1 METFMNEDFLLEN
14 GMARMLYRRFAE
26 KQPIFDFHCH
36 LSPQEIDENKTFY
49 NLTQLWLAGD
59 HYKWRL
65 MRIAGVNER
74 LITGDAP
81 DREKFLA
88 FATCLPHF
96 IGNPV
101 YQWAHLELQKY
112 FGIHTPIGP
121 ETAGELW
128 DQTLAQMAD
137 GHFCAR
143 ELIRSSGVEAVITT
157 DDPAD
162 DLRFHRRLLEKNESF
177 SVLPCFRADNVIHL
191 ENAGFREYLM
201 RLGHAA
207 GLEIRDLDS
216 LKKAVEK
223 RLDFFVQN
231 GAVAADMSVTD
242 FPGKGTRGQAEQA
255 LGKALAGKDAEPEE
269 IAAYQFELL
278 SFIGAALA
286 RRGMVWQLHC
296 GVLRNLN
303 PTLYGR
309 LGADCGCDSVGNVI
323 DIEHAAALLASVEQS
338 AGLPRTMVYT
348 LNPGAYYPIAT
359 LLGDFAGKTPGRLQ
373 LGAAWWFLD
382 HADGIREQ
390 LRLTSLT
397 GSLGYFNGMLTDSRS
412 FVSYARHDYFRRV
425 LCSVIGVWVEQ
436 GLYPNDPVRLGRLVE
451 NISYRNAKSYFQLED
466 REVQS

>member
-1 METFMNEDFLLEN
+1 M
-14 GMARMLYRRFAE
+14 
-26 KQPIFDFHCH
+26 
-36 LSPQEIDENKTFY
+36 
-49 NLTQLWLAGD
+49 
-59 HYKWRL
+59 
-65 MRIAGVNER
+65 
-74 LITGDAP
+74 
-81 DREKFLA
+81 
-88 FATCLPHF
+88 
-96 IGNPV
+96 
-101 YQWAHLELQKY
+101 
-112 FGIHTPIGP
+112 
-121 ETAGELW
+121 
-128 DQTLAQMAD
+128 
-137 GHFCAR
+137 
-143 ELIRSSGVEAVITT
+143 EAVITT

-162 DLRFHRRLLEKNESF
+162 DLHFHRRLREQNESF

-191 ENAGFREYLM
+191 EHTGFREYLT

-207 GLEIRDLDS
+207 GLEIRDLDG
-216 LKKAVEK
+216 LKRAVEK

-242 FPGKGTRGQAEQA
+242 FPGKGTPGQAEQA
-255 LGKALAGKDAEPEE
+255 LGKALAGADAEPEE

-309 LGADCGCDSVGNVI
+309 VGADCGCDSVGNVI

-425 LCSVIGVWVEQ
+425 LCSVIGAWVEQ
-436 GLYPNDPVRLGRLVE
+436 GLYPNDPARLGRLVE
-451 NISYRNAKSYFQLED
+451 NICYRNAKSYFQLED